1 MQAICR
7 LFLLCVL
14 WMAGAVPAAAQSPD
28 TGKTHIAATLIAE
41 SDNPASGQ
49 TVAIAFVM
57 RPETSWHGYWEN
69 PGDAGLGMTLT
80 WDLPDGVEAG
90 ALDYPVPETLL
101 ISGIMNHVYEE
112 DYAVLGALTLP
123 AGLPNGTHLPIAVKA
138 DWLAC
143 TDQLCVPETA
153 RLTLD
158 LSVGDG
164 TISPDRR
171 TQFDGY
177 RAHLP
182 RPLNAQVRYMSDGD
196 RFRLAIPFPSGAQ
209 VDNPWFFARND
220 GVIDYAAP
228 QQFSRTGDMLILNGK
243 ARGAPD
249 GTVAGVIR
257 TGQHIGFSFVAEP
270 GQVPAAGEP
279 LGRAGGAG
287 ESYASLRM
295 IALAL
300 GGAIIG
306 GLLLNIMPCVF
317 PILSLKALSLAKAGH
332 GGAAARQDALAYM
345 VGAILTCL
353 ALGVALLALR
363 AGGEAVGWAFQL
375 QRPEIILILF
385 VLVVGISLNLAGL
398 FELGSVTAG
407 GSLAESGGVS
417 GSFWTGALAA
427 FVATPCT
434 GPFMGAALGA
444 ALVLPV
450 AAALAVFAGL
460 GFGLAL
466 PFVLIAFVPGLAQR
480 LPKPGPWMAT
490 FRHIMAVPMFLTAL
504 ALAWLLGRQAGTEA
518 MSLGLLAALV
528 VGLGL
533 WWIGARQRHGRGRA
547 GSLAI
552 VSVALLV
559 VAAAALATSAQ
570 RPTSAD
576 RGEDGSTIAFDEG
589 RLAELR
595 AADTPVFLYFTADWC
610 ITCKANEAA
619 AINRDEVR
627 QAFDRAGVQ
636 VMVGDWTNADA
647 TISRFL
653 AAHGRSGVPLY
664 LWYAPGEDVQTLPQ
678 ILTPALLVG
687 LTEQPS

>member
-1 MQAICR
+1 MQVICR
-7 LFLLCVL
+7 LFLLCAL
-14 WMAGAVPAAAQSPD
+14 WIAGALPAAAQSSD
-28 TGKTHIAATLIAE
+28 AGKTHIAATLIAE
-41 SDNPASGQ
+41 SDTPASGQ

-57 RPETSWHGYWEN
+57 RPETGWHGYWEN
-69 PGDAGLGMTLT
+69 PGDAGLGMTLS

-123 AGLPNGTHLPIAVKA
+123 AGLTKGARLPITVKA

-158 LSVGDG
+158 LTVGDG

-171 TQFDGY
+171 VQFDGY
-177 RAHLP
+177 RARLP
-182 RPLNAQVRYMSDGD
+182 RPLNAQVRYTSDGD

-209 VDNPWFFARND
+209 VDSPWFFAQSD
-220 GVIDYAAP
+220 GIIDYAAP
-228 QQFSRTGDMLILNGK
+228 QQFSSTGDMLILEGK

-249 GTVAGVIR
+249 STVAGVIR
-257 TGQHIGFSFVAEP
+257 TGQHIGFSFIAEP

-279 LGRAGGAG
+279 LERTGGTD
-287 ESYASLRM
+287 ASGSGLRIIM
-295 IALAL
+295 LAL

-332 GGAAARQDALAYM
+332 GGGAAQRDALAYM
-345 VGAILTCL
+345 AGAILTCI

-407 GSLAESGGVS
+407 GSLAERGGVS

-466 PFVLIAFVPGLAQR
+466 PFVLIAFVPALAQR

-552 VSVALLV
+552 VGVALLV
-559 VAAAALATSAQ
+559 VAAVALVTGPQRTTSVE
-570 RPTSAD
+570 P
-576 RGEDGSTIAFDEG
+576 GEDGSTIAFDEG
-589 RLAELR
+589 RLAALR

-627 QAFDRAGVQ
+627 QAFDKAGVQ

-647 TISRFL
+647 AISRFL

-664 LWYAPGEDVQTLPQ
+664 LWYAPGKDVQTLPQ

-687 LTEQPS
+687 LTEQAS